1 LAAHPCHADSASGL
15 CLDHQPL
22 ESIQLAM
29 LLIDWIVLF
38 STLTIIVLYGY
49 WKTRGTNSMDGYMLG
64 NKSLPWW
71 NVGLSIMATQASAI
85 TFLSTPGQAYEDGM
99 RFLQF
104 YFGLPLAMIILC
116 LTAVPLFTRLKVYT
130 AYEYLEN
137 RFDLK
142 VRTLGAVLFLFLRG
156 LSVGITVYAPSLIL
170 STILGWTIGWTTL
183 MIGGFVMVYTVS
195 GGTRAVSI
203 TQKYQLTIIMLGM
216 LLAGGI
222 AFYHLPDQVGFTDT
236 FRLAGEMG
244 KMNLIS
250 TEFNLSDR
258 YNIWSGLIGG
268 LFLFLAYFGTDQS
281 QVGRYLGGKDET
293 ESKLGLIFNGLLK
306 IPMQFI
312 ILYIGILVF
321 LFYQFQAPPVF
332 HNQSLYQQARSA
344 GVSDSLEVVY
354 RELHQQ
360 KSTLATGMVM
370 KLKNGGDRSTTRQQ
384 WQSLGKKE
392 KEIREQVRLEIEKA
406 VPGAKTQDKDYVFI
420 NFVMNHLPHGLIGLL
435 LAVVFMAAM
444 SSTASELN
452 ALSSTT
458 AVDIYKRI
466 LKPNATESHYVK
478 ASKFFALLWTGIAI
492 FYASVAN
499 QAENLIQ
506 FVNIVGSLFYGTLL
520 GMFLTGFFIPF
531 IRSTA
536 VFVGAI
542 IAESVIIYL
551 YLFQKEEVAFLHY
564 NFISCFTVVLVG
576 LMVQWGIHTF
586 QTKKAGV

>member
-1 LAAHPCHADSASGL
+1 
-15 CLDHQPL
+15 
-22 ESIQLAM
+22 M

-38 STLTIIVLYGY
+38 STLAAIVFYGY
-49 WKTRGTNSMDGYMLG
+49 WKTRDTNSLDGYMLG

-85 TFLSTPGQAYEDGM
+85 TFLSTPGQAFEDGM

-104 YFGLPLAMIILC
+104 YFGLPVAMIILC

-142 VRTLGAVLFLFLRG
+142 VRTLGATLFLFLRG
-156 LSVGITVYAPSLIL
+156 LSVGITIYAPSLIL
-170 STILGWTIGWTTL
+170 STILGWNIGWTTL
-183 MIGGFVMVYTVS
+183 MIGGFVMLYAVS

-203 TQKYQLTIIMLGM
+203 TQKFQLTIIMMGM

-222 AFYHLPDQVGFTDT
+222 AFSHLPDNLSFTET
-236 FRLAGEMG
+236 FSLAGEMG
-244 KMNLIS
+244 KMNLIN
-250 TEFNLSDR
+250 TQFNLSDR

-281 QVGRYLGGKDET
+281 QVGRYLGGKNES

-332 HNQSLYQQARSA
+332 HNRPLYEQARSA
-344 GVSDSLEVVY
+344 GVSDSLEKVY
-354 RELHQQ
+354 LHLHQEKQ
-360 KSTLATGMVM
+360 QISLQLVED
-370 KLKNGGDRSTTRQQ
+370 LKNESNRSAARQQ
-384 WQSLGKKE
+384 WQALASKE
-392 KEIREQVRLEIEKA
+392 KLVREQVRESISSA
-406 VPGAKTQDKDYVFI
+406 VPGSKTQDKDYVFI
-420 NFVMNHLPHGLIGLL
+420 NFVMTWLPHGLIGLL

-452 ALSSTT
+452 ALASTS
-458 AVDIYKRI
+458 AVDIYKRLI
-466 LKPNATESHYVK
+466 RKESAESHYVK
-478 ASKFFALLWTGIAI
+478 VSKLLTLGWAVIAMI
-492 FYASVAN
+492 YASIAD

-520 GMFLTGFFIPF
+520 GMFLTGFFIPY

-536 VFVGAI
+536 VFWGAI
-542 IAESVIIYL
+542 LAEIFIFYL
-551 YLFQKEEVAFLHY
+551 YIFKKEEVAFLHY
-564 NFISCFTVVLVG
+564 NFISCAIVVVLG
-576 LMVQWGIHTF
+576 SLIQFLQNNTQI
-586 QTKKAGV
+586 KKAGV